1 MMRGTS
7 ALASLGKISADDA
20 RMISRLRAGES
31 EAWEEFVERYR
42 KLIYSAIVRANSR
55 FRAEWDETAMEE
67 IFQEA
72 VFKLLR
78 RNGKALASWK
88 GNCRLETW
96 IYRIVRNVCIDVLRK
111 RTRRRESDELPEEGE
126 SRAAARTLGGAGTQE
141 NTDLR
146 ISLEQ
151 AMQRSLSPKEAL
163 VVRLIYFEGFTYRE
177 VAERMDMSV
186 GAMSGLVFRALAKLR
201 TDGGVSRAW
210 ERVRA

>member
-1 MMRGTS
+1 MGRGGIGGS
-7 ALASLGKISADDA
+7 A
-20 RMISRLRAGES
+20 
-31 EAWEEFVERYR
+31 
-42 KLIYSAIVRANSR
+42 
-55 FRAEWDETAMEE
+55 
-67 IFQEA
+67 
-72 VFKLLR
+72 
-78 RNGKALASWK
+78 
-88 GNCRLETW
+88 
-96 IYRIVRNVCIDVLRK
+96 K

-126 SRAAARTLGGAGTQE
+126 SRAAARTLGGAGTPE
-141 NTDLR
+141 NRDLR

-210 ERVRA
+210 EGERA

>member
-1 MMRGTS
+1 M
-7 ALASLGKISADDA
+7 ASLGKISADDA

-96 IYRIVRNVCIDVLRK
+96 IYRIVRNVCIDRMRK
-111 RTRRRESDELPEEGE
+111 EGRRGEVAELVEDRSSAAGVGDGAASRRENP
-126 SRAAARTLGGAGTQE
+126 
-141 NTDLR
+141 DLR

-151 AMQRSLSPKEAL
+151 AIDRALTTREAL
-163 VVRLIYFEGFTYRE
+163 AVKMIYFEGFTYRE
-177 VAERMDMSV
+177 IAERLGLTV
-186 GAMSGLVFRALAKLR
+186 GAVSGLVYRALAKLR
-201 TDGGVSRAW
+201 TEGGVARYW
-210 ERVRA
+210 EER

>member
-1 MMRGTS
+1 
-7 ALASLGKISADDA
+7 LASPGKISDSDA
-20 RMISRLRAGES
+20 RTISRLRAGES

-72 VFKLLR
+72 IFKLLR
-78 RNGKALASWK
+78 RNGRALASWK
-88 GNCRLETW
+88 GDCRLETW
-96 IYRIVRNVCIDVLRK
+96 IYRIVRNVSIDVLRK
-111 RTRRRESDELPEEGE
+111 RSRRRESDELPEEGE
-126 SRAAARTLGGAGTQE
+126 TRAAVRTLGGAGKPE
-141 NTDLR
+141 NRDLR

-151 AMQRSLSPKEAL
+151 AMERSLSPKEAL

-177 VAERMDMSV
+177 VAGRMDMSV

-210 ERVRA
+210 EGGRG